1 MTWTSGTAML
11 VFWPSAVL
19 SLGAAA
25 VLVTRLERL
34 GARLDLPEAMLGLL
48 VALAADAPEISSAVT
63 ALAGGQRSIGTGV
76 ILGSNAFN
84 LAALLGLAALTA
96 GQISLHRRVVLLDG
110 GVATWLAAVCIAL
123 VTGLIGGILAL
134 ILAVVVVAPYVVIS
148 SIHPRRRDRLPLPG
162 RARRWLAGAV
172 SDEEVELIEALR
184 APKAGL
190 ADAVAGVLA
199 LAVVV
204 GASAA
209 MERAG
214 AQIGARYA
222 VPGIVTGGLL
232 LAAVTSL
239 PNVVSAIYLA
249 RRGRAA
255 ATLSGALN
263 SNTLNVL
270 AGLLIPAAIVGS
282 PAPSAGAIVT
292 AGWYGGLTLCAIG
305 LAWAGRGL
313 GRRAGLVIIVLY
325 LILVPVLFAF

>member
-1 MTWTSGTAML
+1 ML
-11 VFWPSAVL
+11 IFWPSAVI

-48 VALAADAPEISSAVT
+48 VALAADAPEISSAIT
-63 ALAGGQRSIGTGV
+63 ALAGGQRSVGTGV

-84 LAALLGLAALTA
+84 LAALLGLAAITA
-96 GQISLHRRVVLLDG
+96 GRIPLHRRVVLLDG
-110 GVATWLAAVCIAL
+110 GVAAWLAAVSIAL
-123 VTGLIGGILAL
+123 ITGLIGGITAL
-134 ILAVVVVAPYVVIS
+134 ILAVVVLVPYVAIS
-148 SIHPRRRDRLPLPG
+148 SVHPRSRERLPLPDP
-162 RARRWLAGAV
+162 ARRWLAGAV
-172 SDEEVELIEALR
+172 NDEELELTEALR
-184 APKAGL
+184 ARKGGPADLL
-190 ADAVAGVLA
+190 AAVLA

-222 VPGIVTGGLL
+222 VSGIVIGGLL

-239 PNVVSAIYLA
+239 PNLVSAIYLA
-249 RRGRAA
+249 RRGRAT

-263 SNTLNVL
+263 SNTLNVV

-282 PAPSAGAIVT
+282 PASSAGAIVT

-313 GRRAGLVIIVLY
+313 DRRAGLVIVVLY
-325 LILVPVLFAF
+325 LILVPVLFVI